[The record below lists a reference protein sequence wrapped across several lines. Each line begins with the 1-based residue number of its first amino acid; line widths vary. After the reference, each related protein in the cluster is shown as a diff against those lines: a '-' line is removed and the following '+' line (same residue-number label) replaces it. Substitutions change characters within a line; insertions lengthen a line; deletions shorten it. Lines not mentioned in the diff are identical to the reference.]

1 MKKSLFII
9 IIIIILAGGLLIYKN
24 NKKNDEQNTG
34 YNDNIQNSTYENNT
48 KDESY
53 NVAEENIQD
62 NRADENIIQNVSANA
77 ENTSSNK
84 EENSTFSEQDA
95 NNKNAIE
102 NKTSKTSNEKN
113 ENSNSSVTIKEK
125 LTPSGFMGSSLLKV
139 ALYSNGDVYIL
150 YYDGAGYEEKN
161 ISDKKLIA
169 TKADSVYYRGTGED
183 FEAIVVK
190 GGSDM
195 EIKNKDYAWIDFENP
210 K

>member
-1 MKKSLFII
+1 MKKSLIIII

-48 KDESY
+48 KDENY

-62 NRADENIIQNVSANA
+62 NSADENIIQNVSANA

-84 EENSTFSEQDA
+84 EENSTFSEQNA
-95 NNKNAIE
+95 NNTKAIE
-102 NKTSKTSNEKN
+102 NKTSNEKN
-113 ENSNSSVTIKEK
+113 ENGNSSVTIKEK

-150 YYDGAGYEEKN
+150 YYDGAGYEEGN

-169 TKADSVYYRGTGED
+169 TKADSVYYRGTDED

-190 GGSDM
+190 GGPDM